1 MICLP
6 YKADFI
12 FRRKNTAI
20 LLVQNNKKHCIA
32 WFLTNVFT
40 DLNLKHR
47 GTYKLSFK
55 SSGKQDFL
63 GSEIFG
69 IFQWESQQILPV
81 IFNFQPLFRR
91 LVFQIISHWLNVKK
105 KTSLV
110 IFRINCF
117 YRFVS
122 I

>member
-47 GTYKLSFK
+47 ETYKLSFK